1 MLATLNVAHLE
12 DRLRGYR
19 LLYQR
24 SFFNARDIECGTLG
38 RPSPR
43 VSSTLPEKLF

>member
-1 MLATLNVAHLE
+1 MPATLNVAHLE

-38 RPSPR
+38 RQSPR
-43 VSSTLPEKLF
+43 VSRTLSDG